1 MPYVLE
7 MLVKTIFHRLYSEKV
22 KNESLSWLGLFFHLR
37 NTVQHFC
44 FRPPGG
50 HDGTEESLFHFGL
63 VIALANI
70 CKTSPMP
77 EVL

>member
-1 MPYVLE
+1 MKKLK
-7 MLVKTIFHRLYSEKV
+7 MNLC
-22 KNESLSWLGLFFHLR
+22 LSWIYFLIGEIP
-37 NTVQHFC
+37 VKHFC

-50 HDGTEESLFHFGL
+50 HDGTEESIFHFGL

-77 EVL
+77 GML